1 MDKIELS
8 PRQKTILNFIIK
20 QVQLKGYPPSVRE
33 IGLAVGLQSSST
45 VHSHLNQLEAKGYIM
60 RDPTKPRA
68 IMILK
73 DPSGQSLNI
82 DDSDYDPTLT
92 KEREHFDEMVNLP
105 LIGTVAAG
113 SPILA
118 EENLEDTIS
127 FPMRFI
133 RHNDA
138 FMLKIKGDSMI
149 NVGIF
154 DGDYI
159 IVAPQPTANNGDI
172 VVAMIDGEATCK
184 TFYREAGRIRLQPE
198 NDSMAPIYTKEASI
212 VGKVISLFRP
222 RM

>member
-1 MDKIELS
+1 MEKKELS
-8 PRQKTILNFIIK
+8 PRQKMILSFIIK

-45 VHSHLNQLEAKGYIM
+45 VHSHLNQLEAKGFIM

-73 DPSGQSLNI
+73 DPSGQSLNM
-82 DDSDYDPTLT
+82 DGDTFNNDLPES
-92 KEREHFDEMVNLP
+92 REHFDEMVNLP

-113 SPILA
+113 SPIFA

-149 NVGIF
+149 NAGIF

-159 IVAPQPTANNGDI
+159 IVTPQPTADNGDI

-184 TFYREAGRIRLQPE
+184 TFYREAGHIRLQPE